1 MKTQKF
7 TQLVIIGI
15 IVAFITFQSS
25 ITTALRPKEI
35 ADIATQVTVRI
46 TGVSN
51 GSGVIIR
58 RNGNTYTVLTNSH
71 VFQDKGKFEI
81 ITHDGRKHQLNNLR
95 EIPNLDLATLEFNSV
110 QEYRVVELGDS
121 NTITLGED
129 IYVSGFPAN
138 QDINFSSARITRT
151 ITKARPGGYALVYR
165 IGAFP
170 GMSGGPILDSDG
182 KLVGIHG
189 ETQSVSLGPGRS
201 TPEEYGIPL
210 QTFLNASS
218 ISRPSPNPSP
228 SPTPISRPS
237 PTPITTPSR
246 YTKLEALLKAQ
257 NFREADLETDRVMLA
272 VANRQS
278 EGWFRI
284 EDAENFPCQELRAID
299 NLWLKYSQGKFGISV
314 QQEIYKNL
322 GGTKQYDWNVWR
334 SFGDRVGWRKQGSW
348 IHWIFLN
355 FSLSAPTG
363 QLPFWRCNI
372 TTNFKR
378 NWWGLLVTSL
388 LSRHVECNP

>member
-95 EIPNLDLATLEFNSV
+95 EIPNLDLATLEFNSA

-121 NTITLGED
+121 NRITIAED

-278 EGWFRI
+278 QGFLDERS
-284 EDAENFPCQELRAID
+284 AENFPCQELRAID

-322 GGTKQYDWNVWR
+322 GGTKYVNQKIFDSY
-334 SFGDRVGWRKQGSW
+334 GDRVGWRRSGSW
-348 IHWIFLN
+348 LTYGDLN
-355 FSLSAPTG
+355 FSLSAPRG
-363 QLPFWRCNI
+363 HLPGLGRMVGGRFWGGWYDVI
-372 TTNFKR
+372 DSF
-378 NWWGLLVTSL
+378 L
-388 LSRHVECNP
+388 LSRHVDCNP